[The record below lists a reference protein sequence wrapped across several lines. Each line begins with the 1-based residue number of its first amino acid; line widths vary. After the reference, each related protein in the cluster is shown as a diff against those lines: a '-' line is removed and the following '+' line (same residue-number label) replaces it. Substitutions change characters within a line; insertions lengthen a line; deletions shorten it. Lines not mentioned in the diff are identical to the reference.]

1 MQFPHL
7 LEPRGDIMNYYYF
20 FEGLSKSDVNKI
32 LSEIDKYMIGEKME
46 EGNINGIID
55 TSYRSSKIFWI
66 PYLGFEWLYEMINK
80 FIMMANNDLYKFLLC
95 GTFER
100 IQYTEYDETYE
111 GHYDWHSDIGD
122 GNTSFRK
129 LSISIQLSDEYEGG
143 ELEFFLDRE
152 IVTVPKNIGDV
163 IVFPSFITHRV
174 QPVTKGIRKCLVI
187 WASGPPFM

>member
-1 MQFPHL
+1 M
-7 LEPRGDIMNYYYF
+7 
-20 FEGLSKSDVNKI
+20 
-32 LSEIDKYMIGEKME
+32 
-46 EGNINGIID
+46 
-55 TSYRSSKIFWI
+55 T
-66 PYLGFEWLYEMINK
+66 
-80 FIMMANNDLYKFLLC
+80 ANNDLYKFLLC

-111 GHYDWHSDIGD
+111 GHYDWHSDIGED
-122 GNTSFRK
+122 NTSFRK
-129 LSISIQLSDEYEGG
+129 LSVSIQLSDEYEGG

-152 IVTVPKNIGDV
+152 IVTVPKRIGDV

>member
-1 MQFPHL
+1 
-7 LEPRGDIMNYYYF
+7 MNYYYF
-20 FEGLSKSDVNKI
+20 NEGLSKSDVHKI
-32 LSEIDKYMIGEKME
+32 LLEIDKYMIGEKME
-46 EGNINGIID
+46 DGNINGIID

-66 PYLGFEWLYEMINK
+66 PYLGFEWLYEIINK

-111 GHYDWHSDIGD
+111 GHYDWHSDIGE

-143 ELEFFLDRE
+143 ELQFFLDRE
-152 IVTVPKNIGDV
+152 IVIVPKSIGDV